1 MKKTAKAS
9 VRAGDFEV
17 LAKELRAILDG
28 VLAHARA
35 RDWSAASRTVLDLVH
50 ATRRIETVGDFM
62 HMNEWRETTKD
73 AGVPPP
79 KLPGRR
85 TRRATR

>member
-9 VRAGDFEV
+9 AREADLAALAKDLRTILDEV
-17 LAKELRAILDG
+17 LS
-28 VLAHARA
+28 HART

-50 ATRRIETVGDFM
+50 ATRRIETEVDFM
-62 HMNEWRETTKD
+62 YMNAWLERTKT

-79 KLPGRR
+79 KLAGRR